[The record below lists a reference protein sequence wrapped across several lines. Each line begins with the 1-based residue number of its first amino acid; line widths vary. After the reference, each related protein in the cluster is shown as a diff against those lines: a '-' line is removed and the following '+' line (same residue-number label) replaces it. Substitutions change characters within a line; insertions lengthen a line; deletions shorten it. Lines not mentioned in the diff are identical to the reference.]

1 MRQMILKGASKW
13 VMRVARCV
21 FLLLPF
27 CVSVANAQEAMYR
40 CLIDGKTSYLDR
52 PCPSGAG
59 RQVMSARGPVLP
71 VCFKPVEPL
80 LRFMNKDNERFLSE
94 IARICP
100 GAKVS
105 DGNVVAVLIDGER
118 TEFRLSGT
126 LPRATVDREMIYDQY
141 QSFDFDGFNWK
152 VLSVKR
158 LPQIGS
164 GANPQKPTN
173 GIFVVVELRVKNIS
187 EKARYYGSSLLLG
200 GGTQFPAS
208 SKSVYLKEVMGYDDN
223 NSTKFEPGSTLKT
236 YMVFDA
242 NFSTDFVLL
251 IKEWMGEQR
260 AKVRISR

>member
-1 MRQMILKGASKW
+1 MC
-13 VMRVARCV
+13 VARIGLWFLCV
-21 FLLLPF
+21 
-27 CVSVANAQEAMYR
+27 CVSLASAQEGMYR
-40 CLIDGKTSYLDR
+40 CVIDGRASYLDR
-52 PCPSGAG
+52 PCPSGAAG
-59 RQVMSARGPVLP
+59 RQVMSGRGAVLP
-71 VCFKPVEPL
+71 VCSKPVEPL
-80 LRFMNKDNERFLSE
+80 LRYMNKDNERFLSE

-105 DGNVVAVLIDGER
+105 DGNVVAVLVDGQH
-118 TEFRLSGT
+118 TEFRLSGV
-126 LPRATVDREMIYDQY
+126 LPKASADREMIYDQY

-164 GANPQKPTN
+164 ETNPQMPKN
-173 GIFVVVELRVKNIS
+173 GTFVVVELQAKNIS
-187 EKARYYGSSLLLG
+187 GKARYYGSSLLLG

-208 SKSVYLKEVMGYDDN
+208 SKSHYLEEFMGYRDN
-223 NSTKFEPGSTLKT
+223 QSTKFEPGSTLKT

-251 IKEWMGEQR
+251 IKAWVGESQ